1 MVAVTGNWC
10 THTPAKGCSYS
21 FIRYVNNIVL
31 FNPHFPSFCRVSKK
45 FTMSQ
50 VEFMPMRLKPTPPS
64 QRIRGSSLWPLTMAG
79 NFSYIIGNSLVV
91 DQCLNSELNFLSHTV
106 YQKFWDPYGGNVYS
120 YFCIKK
126 RYMRICFIE
135 WTVSSGNFCCDILRF
150 WMFLTCQLSP
160 RTANWSTLSLPP
172 FVGHRRM
179 TSQWQ
184 GSRLAWAPCRV
195 EMTD

>member
-50 VEFMPMRLKPTPPS
+50 VEFMPMRLKLTPPS

-91 DQCLNSELNFLSHTV
+91 DQCLNSELNFLSRTV

-120 YFCIKK
+120 YFCKK
-126 RYMRICFIE
+126 KIHENLLYWMNRFIRKFLLWHSE
-135 WTVSSGNFCCDILRF
+135 ILDV
-150 WMFLTCQLSP
+150 LNLSVV
-160 RTANWSTLSLPP
+160 TEDCKLKYSLPP
-172 FVGHRRM
+172 F
-179 TSQWQ
+179 
-184 GSRLAWAPCRV
+184 LCWA
-195 EMTD
+195 